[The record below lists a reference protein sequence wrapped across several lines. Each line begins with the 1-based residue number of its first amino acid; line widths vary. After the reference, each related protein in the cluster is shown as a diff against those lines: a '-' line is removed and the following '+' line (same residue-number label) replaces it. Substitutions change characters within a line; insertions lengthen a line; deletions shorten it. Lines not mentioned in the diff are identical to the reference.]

1 MEAASI
7 AEILAE
13 NKARL
18 SEAEEDQGRG
28 EDVFWRYW
36 LVGQDDLDGCIAY
49 LKAMTTVA
57 SPMTGTRW
65 ARTGTWYAGRVR
77 YRPGNDNPLVA
88 SGAAG
93 LVWLLYQ
100 ELSKGTKEITIN
112 EDCAAWTKQRVINT
126 YNPSIPSGT
135 AVAGTIVRVGATPTD
150 LGREQTT
157 KETTTPKDQTAT
169 ARDDSAAA
177 GSVKVLHTEGA
188 ALAAP
193 SAVAGTIIRQTAQPT
208 EAGNERTVVETITVK
223 DQTATAGDDSAA
235 ASASKV
241 THTEAAAEAGAQS
254 AAAGTIVRSTST
266 PTEAGKYRNTVETIT
281 VKDQTATAGDDSAA
295 ASASKVTHTEAAA
308 ETGAQSAVAGTIV
321 RSTSTPTEAGKFR
334 NVVETITVKDQT
346 ATAGDDSAAASA
358 SKVTHTE
365 AAAETGAQSAAAGTI
380 VRSTSTPTE
389 AGKYR
394 NVVETIVPKDQVEV
408 SYEESAFESGTRALH
423 TENSSAL
430 GTPTHEAGKIKESI
444 NLPTEAGN
452 TKTEARERTAIART
466 TSFTSAISDDVE
478 ATTEKGHNAD
488 AMPEIAAVDNADVTL
503 DGDMNPFHKYDYVKR
518 TMTATIP
525 KSCAGTVSWVTY
537 GNDYRI
543 NNLQYSS
550 TEKRFYY
557 TSYWIYRER
566 IYHGIGF
573 YLTAALAAAALP
585 TICAAIGGV
594 NVDHGSRVYKA
605 GNNLW
610 MANVQSRNDLLVS
623 TTTGLDPVWV

>member
-334 NVVETITVKDQT
+334 NVVETI
-346 ATAGDDSAAASA
+346 
-358 SKVTHTE
+358 
-365 AAAETGAQSAAAGTI
+365 
-380 VRSTSTPTE
+380 
-389 AGKYR
+389 
-394 NVVETIVPKDQVEV
+394 VPKDQVEV